1 MGARVVGWFEEA
13 GMDPDFS
20 RASGGPSFEFAFNSV
35 NFSDRVLRIEIV
47 AGDDALGA
55 KGAAGEGCSS
65 LADWARHRKRR
76 REELRRGK
84 GERGF
89 LIISSLHW
97 NLRIGCGFET
107 EERQWL
113 VVELN
118 YSMRWVGGKGI
129 GSCLP
134 FEVI

>member
-1 MGARVVGWFEEA
+1 MVHWFEEEA

-20 RASGGPSFEFAFNSV
+20 RASGGGPSFEFAFNSV

-55 KGAAGEGCSS
+55 KGSAGEGCSS

-84 GERGF
+84 GE
-89 LIISSLHW
+89 
-97 NLRIGCGFET
+97 
-107 EERQWL
+107 
-113 VVELN
+113 
-118 YSMRWVGGKGI
+118 
-129 GSCLP
+129 
-134 FEVI
+134 